1 MPLRVIGAGPDA
13 LKRKMAQEIAQSQE
27 VIRFSGIK
35 AE

>member
-1 MPLRVIGAGPDA
+1 MPGSAPVLMI